1 MGSGCTSGHGVCGLP
16 RLSKR
21 SFVAVS
27 TFMGTGSL
35 AAMAKNHVAAVH
47 DWTFVAAGSEA
58 QGAVL
63 AHTHPPWPRPA
74 VNPSPPTPRRPL
86 PALMATMLPHGPA
99 VAAAASAAL
108 LARALVQHRRELEEA
123 RLACDRLGCSEAELR
138 AE

>member
-58 QGAVL
+58 HCTCA
-63 AHTHPPWPRPA
+63 
-74 VNPSPPTPRRPL
+74 PL
-86 PALMATMLPHGPA
+86 PPALRDAHPFPSRGVTLPDP
-99 VAAAASAAL
+99 VSSAA
-108 LARALVQHRRELEEA
+108 RPQR
-123 RLACDRLGCSEAELR
+123 
-138 AE
+138 